1 MAFDISERVSDEV
14 CLVLPMYNVYN
25 TDMSLHA
32 YFDVSIECKQL
43 RSIVLLNVKRVSDVG
58 IRCIASCQH
67 LEALNGM

>member
-1 MAFDISERVSDEV
+1 MNYAYCCQCII
-14 CLVLPMYNVYN
+14 YYN

-32 YFDVSIECKQL
+32 YFDASTECKQL

-67 LEALNGM
+67 LEALNGMYVFIYTY